1 MMKIYWQGRDRKLG
15 SGILQKIKN
24 PHIIEFTSCRTPIFQ
39 KFCPVLKKRILTENI
54 FSRGLSTCH
63 DNRDEDAA
71 EKLLEEILFAVPVV
85 KNKDTAVLIFPDGM
99 YQSRKIQIQLAGN
112 LIKY

>member
-1 MMKIYWQGRDRKLG
+1 MQVLARQVLLHH
-15 SGILQKIKN
+15 ILIQ
-24 PHIIEFTSCRTPIFQ
+24 P
-39 KFCPVLKKRILTENI
+39 
-54 FSRGLSTCH
+54 CH

-71 EKLLEEILFAVPVV
+71 EKLLEEILFAVSVV